1 MRSFIHLVLFACAI
15 AVAIGAFLPV
25 AGGIT
30 PGDVAVID
38 LRDGFPTGIT
48 DVEQIENQAVT
59 FYKSMT
65 ALLLGAAGL
74 LLVAALVGSRAA
86 EWLGVMVG
94 IGTLAVF
101 GWRLNDRVGDYL
113 RDNYDS
119 VLTDRWGLYLAG
131 GGLVV
136 AFVALLVPKGR
147 PAAA

>member
-25 AGGIT
+25 VGGIT

-38 LRDGFPTGIT
+38 LRDGFPIGIT

-65 ALLLGAAGL
+65 ALLLGAAAL

-113 RDNYDS
+113 RDHYDS

-131 GGLVV
+131 GGLIV

-147 PAAA
+147 PVA